1 VIELALWNAPLLS
14 TAVPLYVALFILVGA
29 PGVVMETGLVSYGQL
44 ATPDP
49 QRVRAFGAMGLA
61 ANAGSA
67 VGMLAAGLLS
77 APLGLSV
84 ILNAQAL
91 LYLAAGAVACRICVS
106 LAMRRSQGRAVVALV
121 GGICR

>member
-14 TAVPLYVALFILVGA
+14 TALPLYVALFILVGA
-29 PGVVMETGLVSYGQL
+29 PGVVIETGLVSYGQL
-44 ATPDP
+44 ATPDT

-84 ILNAQAL
+84 VLNVQAL
-91 LYLAAGAVACRICVS
+91 LYLAAGAVAAAV
-106 LAMRRSQGRAVVALV
+106 MVGRRETTPRSATGLLSAPDV
-121 GGICR
+121 